1 MTELEYQTKCKALFA
16 KAKEK
21 GTELNFSAEQF
32 DGDHLHCLWHGGWF
46 AEVKLDDHLSVYIA
60 IYGDVRAT
68 LFDRFEREIAYVK
81 DEHNAGLFKKQ
92 MEDYIQNDEELSEQ
106 LESGLLVLDN
116 NNWIEYGGV
125 YYKNA
130 EDQSGITI
138 DVGLYED
145 NILDDNILEAID
157 QVLDDLDKIKAEII
171 KHAKIQ

>member
-1 MTELEYQTKCKALFA
+1 MTELEYQAKCKALFA

-21 GTELNFSAEQF
+21 GAELDFN
-32 DGDHLHCLWHGGWF
+32 
-46 AEVKLDDHLSVYIA
+46 A